1 MNKSVVKDFDYSD
14 YREVH
19 DLFVQE
25 KLTEED
31 IEDGLEPEEM
41 LVRVCLTKH
50 AYDRMYNTF
59 GRQCEWSEVEDLL
72 LEKGHFIFEKKTGE
86 HIAFVSKD
94 QTLAVTCIVH
104 VRKGEVALIV
114 KTVVRNVVIDNGR
127 EVAGK
132 VQVRGNYRV

>member
-1 MNKSVVKDFDYSD
+1 MSKVFIDDFDYSD
-14 YREVH
+14 YKEVH

-59 GRQCEWSEVEDLL
+59 GRQCEWSEVEDLIIQ
-72 LEKGHFIFEKKTGE
+72 KGHKLFQMKNGE
-86 HIAFVSKD
+86 HMAFYSDD
-94 QTLAVTCIVH
+94 QSLAVTCH
-104 VRKGEVALIV
+104 VIIRKNELALEV
-114 KTVVRNVVIDNGR
+114 KTVVRNVSINNGR
-127 EVAGK
+127 EVTSK
-132 VQVRGNYRV
+132 VRIREQNRI